1 MTSEKKSNG
10 NKKLME
16 HVKDILKERGWKAF
30 EIAKNTALGM
40 KLQYK
45 PLYDALQYF
54 FNETWYD
61 VQHPALVSLACEA
74 VGGNPEKAVN
84 IGAAIVLLAGAAD
97 IHDDIIDDSK
107 LKNLRLTVYG
117 KFNKDISLLLGD
129 ALLFEGL
136 SFLHAACQKFSE
148 REKNSIL
155 KLIKKAFFEIGNAE
169 ANEAEFK
176 GKCNVNPKEYFSGII
191 KRKAAVAEA
200 AAKIGAIIGGGT
212 KKDIKI
218 LGRYGRALGI
228 LMTIRDEFV
237 DMFELEE
244 LKNRIEKECL
254 PLPMMYTF
262 KDKNIKEKVLLCLQ
276 EESEKSLYDVIEKI
290 MQIKEVTALKEKMRK
305 IIERTIREIES
316 IPNPKVLLE
325 LELLLKASIEDL

>member
-1 MTSEKKSNG
+1 MTSEEKSNS

-30 EIAKNTALGM
+30 EIAKNTALEM

-45 PLYDALQYF
+45 PLYNALQYF

-61 VQHPALVSLACEA
+61 VQHPALISLACEA
-74 VGGNPEKAVN
+74 VSGNPEKTVN

-107 LKNLRLTVYG
+107 LKNLKLTVYG
-117 KFNKDISLLLGD
+117 KFGKDVSLLLGD

-136 SFLHAACQKFSE
+136 SLLHAACQKLSV

-169 ANEAEFK
+169 ANETEFR
-176 GKCNVNPKEYFSGII
+176 GKCDINPEEYFGII
-191 KRKAAVAEA
+191 RRKAAVAEA

-218 LGRYGRALGI
+218 LGRYGRALGT

-276 EESEKSLYDVIEKI
+276 EESKESLYDVIEEI
-290 MQIKEVTALKEKMRK
+290 MQMKEVNALKESMMK
-305 IIERTIREIES
+305 IIKRTIKEIES
-316 IPNPKVLLE
+316 LPNKKVLLE
-325 LELLLKASIEDL
+325 LEQLLKASIEDL